1 MKWKMALYLTLL
13 SIVVFMAS
21 CGKIQDPEFRNLA
34 NFGVKKMGL
43 QSATVGFDAVFN
55 NPNSFGLSVKEAA
68 FDIYLD
74 TTYLGRFTQ
83 PDIVSVNSKSDF
95 AIPLET
101 TVPFQKAMNMGLEK
115 YLGKEVLVKA
125 NGSVKVGK
133 AGVFISKNFNYQGRH
148 VIDINLIKNP
158 ASAGSGQ

>member
-1 MKWKMALYLTLL
+1 MKKTILYLTLL
-13 SIVVFMAS
+13 SIVAIIAS
-21 CGKIQDPEFRNLA
+21 CGKIQDPEFRKLD
-34 NFGVKKMGL
+34 NFGVRKMGF

-55 NPNSFGLSVKEAA
+55 NPNNFGVSVKEAA

-74 TTYLGRFTQ
+74 TTFLGRFTQ
-83 PDIVSVNSKSDF
+83 PNLVTVNSKSDF

-133 AGVFISKNFNYQGRH
+133 AGVFINKNFNYEGKH
-148 VIDINLIKNP
+148 VIDLNLIKNP
-158 ASAGSGQ
+158 AGAGLGN

>member
-1 MKWKMALYLTLL
+1 MKNNLLLGLALLP
-13 SIVVFMAS
+13 IIVFMAS
-21 CGKIQDPEFRNLA
+21 CGKIQDPEFRKLD

-43 QSATVGFDAVFN
+43 GSATVGFDAVFN
-55 NPNSFGLSVKEAA
+55 NPNNFGVSVKEAA

-83 PDIVSVNSKSDF
+83 PNTVDVASKSDF

-101 TVPFQKAMNMGLEK
+101 TVPFQKAMNMGLER

-133 AGVFISKNFNYQGRH
+133 AGVYIVKNFNYQGKH
-148 VIDINLIKNP
+148 VLDVNLLKNP
-158 ASAGSGQ
+158 AAAGF